1 MKYRFSNFIWGSL
14 LLLAAVLVV
23 VSQFDGFRNIG
34 TGSIIIAVAALAFLV
49 QCIVNLHFTPLP
61 IPLAA
66 LYVIFQAPL
75 GLPYIK
81 IWPLIAASVLAA
93 VGLSVLFPRRH
104 WHNHSR
110 KYRRHNQEG
119 NHPRTRV
126 EDGGND
132 NNPSVSVSF
141 GGITR
146 HLCADSLETAR
157 LNCHF
162 GALEIFFDQAE
173 LSPNG
178 AEAILNCNFGSI
190 SLYVPKHWQI
200 IDRLNCSLGGVD
212 IDKRFSAPEENA
224 PQLTLSGSV
233 SLGGIEVRFI

>member
-1 MKYRFSNFIWGSL
+1 

-23 VSQFDGFRNIG
+23 VNQFDGFRNIG

-49 QCIVNLHFTPLP
+49 QCMVNLHFTPLP

-93 VGLSVLFPRRH
+93 IGLSVLFPRRH
-104 WHNHSR
+104 YHGR
-110 KYRRHNQEG
+110 KFRRYNQEG
-119 NHPRTRV
+119 CHPRTRV

-141 GGITR
+141 GGTTR
-146 HLCADSLETAR
+146 HLHADSLETVR

-162 GALEIFFDQAE
+162 GALELFFEQAE

-190 SLYVPKHWQI
+190 SLLVPKHWRI

-212 IDKRFSAPEENA
+212 IDRRFSAPEENA

-233 SLGGIEVRFI
+233 SLGSIEVRYI